1 MLAPFQVYQHKRNSQ
16 ATNPCVSVSIESQ
29 MQGTIFSCGSEIRD
43 LVVLTQNGR
52 SETGQPVLAIGE
64 GVQVEFKKVA
74 L

>member
-1 MLAPFQVYQHKRNSQ
+1 
-16 ATNPCVSVSIESQ
+16 